1 MHIKRQGSVND
12 DILKVQ
18 KASLKEAQEVKHFVE
33 DELQTEIELNKSIKE
48 EYSKNMQ
55 FLLKMLLKSSKVSEQ
70 VELINKMNC
79 FKSYQSIKCQFYLI
93 TVKLAICNICW

>member
-55 FLLKMLLKSSKVSEQ
+55 FLLKMLLKSSKVSE
-70 VELINKMNC
+70 
-79 FKSYQSIKCQFYLI
+79 
-93 TVKLAICNICW
+93 

>member
-55 FLLKMLLKSSKVSEQ
+55 FLLKMIEVIKSK
-70 VELINKMNC
+70 
-79 FKSYQSIKCQFYLI
+79 
-93 TVKLAICNICW
+93 